1 MHTQPRPRRP
11 LVILCSTP
19 TEGSPPDRWQVGSI
33 QGRRRIR
40 IERALRGPSEVEL
53 VKVVPLKL
61 PKITEERTE
70 DWREILVAIT
80 DGLKRPNRSKWVK
93 SADALTALKLRSGRP
108 RHRAGFLAGSRN
120 EKWLNIVD
128 EGWSKA
134 GRISA
139 AERSALF
146 YAVEHWDEARGGIRF
161 RSRPLAVALRRLLVR
176 SGFSEDELRLDIS
189 GRFDKLTSSEIHEVI
204 ETDSNLPGT
213 AARRGWR
220 GSIMISF
227 QGNTSNARQF
237 RSAAH
242 FLLLFLAIREGYG
255 L

>member
-1 MHTQPRPRRP
+1 M
-11 LVILCSTP
+11 
-19 TEGSPPDRWQVGSI
+19 
-33 QGRRRIR
+33 
-40 IERALRGPSEVEL
+40 
-53 VKVVPLKL
+53 
-61 PKITEERTE
+61 
-70 DWREILVAIT
+70 
-80 DGLKRPNRSKWVK
+80 
-93 SADALTALKLRSGRP
+93 
-108 RHRAGFLAGSRN
+108 
-120 EKWLNIVD
+120 
-128 EGWSKA
+128 
-134 GRISA
+134 
-139 AERSALF
+139 
-146 YAVEHWDEARGGIRF
+146 
-161 RSRPLAVALRRLLVR
+161 R